1 MGQVVMVSINKQ
13 FFFSQ
18 TIYKTIAYLYE
29 YYSPASIQLTV
40 EHCLQVFNFQLN
52 ILCHLRQK
60 FEQTGA
66 VAPIILQQTSSVH
79 AAQEESARLLC
90 LALGCPE
97 PAYSW
102 QLLALGG
109 GIHGGGLGGG
119 GLGPRVKVLGPLLEV
134 ESASPEDAGT
144 YRCTAR
150 NAAGEAS
157 AEMRLSVY
165 TPLEVEVEPKL
176 LVVQV
181 GGSAEFRCQVSSPGG
196 LVTWYK
202 DGTPVL
208 GGPGG
213 PGGGS
218 AGLLSLGAVSREDR
232 GMYQCVVRRAE
243 GDTAQ
248 AAAEL
253 RLGDAAPVL
262 QYSFIEQTL
271 QPGPSVSLK
280 CSAGGQPTPT
290 IAWSLDGF
298 PLPTNHR
305 FLIGQYV
312 TVHGDVISHVNIS
325 HVTVEDGGEYRC
337 VAENRAGRAHHAAR
351 LNVYGHPYI
360 RQIPKVTAVAGETME
375 IKCPVAGYPIE
386 EIKWE
391 RGSTE
396 LPEDLRQ
403 KVTPSGVLVVE
414 RVQKAADGGLYT
426 CTARNKQS
434 LSARRSAEVEVI
446 APPKLSPFGPP
457 LSAHEGE
464 RASITCSVVS
474 GDKPLHLQWLK
485 DGLPLETVHRV
496 DEYNSIL
503 LIESLSR
510 EHNGSYTCSASN
522 GAAEVTQT
530 QELLVNGT
538 GGTATAFAAASTRRL

>member
-1 MGQVVMVSINKQ
+1 M
-13 FFFSQ
+13 
-18 TIYKTIAYLYE
+18 TL
-29 YYSPASIQLTV
+29 L
-40 EHCLQVFNFQLN
+40 FQ
-52 ILCHLRQK
+52 
-60 FEQTGA
+60 
-66 VAPIILQQTSSVH
+66 
-79 AAQEESARLLC
+79 
-90 LALGCPE
+90 
-97 PAYSW
+97 
-102 QLLALGG
+102 
-109 GIHGGGLGGG
+109 
-119 GLGPRVKVLGPLLEV
+119 
-134 ESASPEDAGT
+134 
-144 YRCTAR
+144 
-150 NAAGEAS
+150 
-157 AEMRLSVY
+157 
-165 TPLEVEVEPKL
+165 VEVEPKL

-253 RLGDAAPVL
+253 RLGDGKHWMLPSGELLVSNVEYADQFSRYWCRTRHRLTNQLVTSSPTVVRVTDAAPVL

-530 QELLVNGT
+530 QELLVNVPPVIEPFKFQDGLSEGMRT
-538 GGTATAFAAASTRRL
+538 RTVCGVSRGDTPLSIRWLKDGEPLSQHMSASVSQLDQYASILSIPHLSAAHSGQFTCVASNAAAEVRYTAELSVKGYRYS